1 MGEPALAGSPLTLRS
16 LRDVRNVGT
25 IWRDDPK
32 QLQDIIDSV
41 MPTEILTDCVATGD
55 TAEAEQIAQLAMSE
69 VIDIVGSVDDVLRC
83 FVYFLLEILCKCLL
97 VHWLEP
103 IT

>member
-1 MGEPALAGSPLTLRS
+1 MGEPMITGSPMVLGS
-16 LRDVRNVGT
+16 LRDVRKVGT
-25 IWRDDPK
+25 VLRDDLE

-41 MPTEILTDCVATGD
+41 MPTEILTHCVATGD

-69 VIDIVGSVDDVLRC
+69 VVDIVGPVDDVLRC
-83 FVYFLLEILCKCLL
+83 FVDFLLEIVCKCLL

-103 IT
+103 GT